1 MLERLLITAVLIVVG
16 VAGWKL
22 FNLWS
27 VRRLQ
32 RTAGAAI
39 DPILSTLQHG
49 IPTIVYFTTPDC
61 QPCRTLQKPAL
72 TALQEDEPLQIVQ
85 IDATEQPEVADR
97 WGVFS
102 APTTF
107 ILDRAFQPQ
116 QVNRGVASKATLKR
130 QIAEIYQGV

>member
-1 MLERLLITAVLIVVG
+1 MLERLIVTGVLIIVG
-16 VAGWKL
+16 VAGWIL
-22 FNLWS
+22 FNRWS

-32 RTAGAAI
+32 QNNRV
-39 DPILSTLQHG
+39 DPILAGIKRG
-49 IPTIVYFTTPDC
+49 IPTIVYFTTPSC

-72 TALQEDEPLQIVQ
+72 NALQQEAPLQIIQ

-107 ILDRAFQPQ
+107 ILDRALQPQ
-116 QVNRGVASKATLKR
+116 QVNRGVASTATLKR
-130 QIAEIYQGV
+130 QIAQIYQGV